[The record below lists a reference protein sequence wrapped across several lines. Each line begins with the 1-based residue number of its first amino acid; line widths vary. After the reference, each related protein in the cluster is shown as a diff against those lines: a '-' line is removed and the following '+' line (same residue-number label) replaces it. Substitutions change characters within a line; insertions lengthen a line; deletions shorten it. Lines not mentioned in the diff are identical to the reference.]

1 MEILYVLSQ
10 SETLKLFLGNFSCER
25 DKYSHKCCFSLL
37 ECQSATALQ
46 LMIKRCHGKRSCSI
60 YASTYEFGDPC
71 YPGIQKHLNV
81 IYTCGKSQNS
91 LTLTGVYVC

>member
-1 MEILYVLSQ
+1 MPCP
-10 SETLKLFLGNFSCER
+10 FSFIDC
-25 DKYSHKCCFSLL
+25 K
-37 ECQSATALQ
+37 SANALQ

-81 IYTCGKSQNS
+81 IYTCGESQKKLS
-91 LTLTGVYVC
+91 LGYVFDEQQ

>member
-1 MEILYVLSQ
+1 MHSHSLQLVNY
-10 SETLKLFLGNFSCER
+10 FLAISVVM
-25 DKYSHKCCFSLL
+25 DKYSQIGIVFSLL

-81 IYTCGKSQNS
+81 IYTCGKLQNS
-91 LTLTGVYVC
+91 LTLTALC